1 MRRLLTEITQVKD
14 NEVVKPANRHYYKL
28 CNYQDVYGRYD
39 YFYLAPKVNETDD
52 NGFTKDVVQATV
64 WRCTTTGND
73 TYAFADA
80 QGKNMDLEQLFSGCS
95 NQLTLDRG
103 TTWGAF
109 TLVNERK
116 ACAQL
121 SQNGKYFSRNEY
133 YVYDPEG
140 YRINRNGNLSTDFQF
155 VFS

>member
-1 MRRLLTEITQVKD
+1 
-14 NEVVKPANRHYYKL
+14 
-28 CNYQDVYGRYD
+28 
-39 YFYLAPKVNETDD
+39 
-52 NGFTKDVVQATV
+52 
-64 WRCTTTGND
+64 
-73 TYAFADA
+73 
-80 QGKNMDLEQLFSGCS
+80 MDLEQLFSGCS

-155 VFS
+155 VPVDFVEARKSPGEQPWNILESKQQLTLNDAYTDLYVGRALTVEQLNYTRHFDDTEW